1 MANQDGTLKEVL
13 SSKDH
18 LGRRENPFESYR
30 TPAVLGSVRA
40 IHSAVSILAGHL
52 TPVKHNRAF
61 VSPSPH
67 ILQLP
72 SYFHGRMSYSREV
85 SASPDNRKKTRPGG
99 SCEWIACANET

>member
-40 IHSAVSILAGHL
+40 IHNAVSIVAGHP
-52 TPVKHNRAF
+52 TPVKLNSAF

-72 SYFHGRMSYSREV
+72 SITQATCPMVSGS
-85 SASPDNRKKTRPGG
+85 SASDKWLFVT
-99 SCEWIACANET
+99 SCG

>member
-40 IHSAVSILAGHL
+40 IHNAVSIVAGHL
-52 TPVKHNRAF
+52 TPVKHNRTFA
-61 VSPSPH
+61 SPSPH

-72 SYFHGRMSYSREV
+72 HYFPSNMSYGVRLF
-85 SASPDNRKKTRPGG
+85 GF
-99 SCEWIACANET
+99 